1 MKQDANKVIDNL
13 NNAWANDMV
22 VSKKR
27 IAILSEENERLKAEN
42 NSLKAQIKNLKETED
57 ENDEVRNSSD

>member
-1 MKQDANKVIDNL
+1 LKQDANKVIDNL